1 MGMYYT
7 RDKPWHAEG
16 LHIHIEKEPT
26 FMSEA
31 EQEQQPPRNITFP
44 MDTYRPPI
52 NHVIDGP
59 LPKGKWLAHPL
70 VVQIENDDGEVLV
83 SEPHFY
89 MHAAAHSVPDAIAA
103 FKHVLVD
110 ELEILTSDEAKLGPR
125 LLAQLHY
132 LRNAIR
138 AA

>member
-7 RDKPWHAEG
+7 KGKPWLAEG
-16 LHIHIEKEPT
+16 LHVQIEKEFT

-44 MDTYRPPI
+44 MDRYRPPTKQI
-52 NHVIDGP
+52 IDGP

-70 VVQIENDDGEVLV
+70 LVQIENDDGEVLV

-89 MHAAAHSVPDAIAA
+89 MHAAAPSVPEAIAA
-103 FKHVLVD
+103 FKRVLVD